1 MLEFALVSVIL
12 FSTLFGLIEGGLL
25 VRARNAVD
33 NATDEGARRAAV
45 AVNDPTADWQIL
57 RQIKSHGATVA
68 ATIDRVIVFR
78 ATDTTSV
85 PHPDCLLGVS
95 VPDECNVYDTS
106 AFDLPQTA
114 FGCTG
119 VDSSWCPETRGNSDP
134 GEVLYVGVYIQA
146 RHQSVTGFLGTFEL
160 ESRSGLPIEGT
171 GRL

>member
-33 NATDEGARRAAV
+33 NASDEGVRRAAV

-57 RQIKSHGATVA
+57 RQIRSHGATTA
-68 ATIDRVIVFR
+68 ATIDSVIVYK
-78 ATDTTSV
+78 ADDTTSG
-85 PHPDCLLGVS
+85 PPPDCLLGVS
-95 VPDECNVYDTS
+95 VADRCNVYDNS
-106 AFDLPQTA
+106 AFDLPQSA

-119 VDSSWCPETRGNSDP
+119 IDSFWCPETRGNSDP

-146 RHQSVTGFLGTFEL
+146 RHQSVTGFLGTFSL
-160 ESRSGLPIEGT
+160 DARSGAPIEGT